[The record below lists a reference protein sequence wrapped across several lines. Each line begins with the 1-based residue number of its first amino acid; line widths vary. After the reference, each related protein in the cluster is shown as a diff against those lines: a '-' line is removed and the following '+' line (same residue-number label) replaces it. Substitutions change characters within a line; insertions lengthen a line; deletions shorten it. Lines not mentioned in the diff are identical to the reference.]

1 MTDAAPREGYSPA
14 TFRPLTFHDATAA
27 FSAGTDSPR
36 DYLERCL
43 ATIAAR
49 EPVVQAWVYLN
60 EAGAREAADASAA
73 RWRAGAP
80 LSPIDGMPIGIKDLI
95 ETRDMPT
102 RMGSPLF
109 RDNHPRRDSA
119 LVQALRQAG
128 AVVLGKT
135 VTTELGMS
143 HPGPTT
149 NPFDATRTPG
159 GSSSGSGA
167 AVGARMVP
175 VAIGTQV
182 VGSVIRPASFCG
194 NWALKPTQGA
204 LNRGERQGLSHST
217 VGVHAGVAEDMW
229 LVAAEIAA
237 RAGGDPGYPG
247 LFGPA
252 TAPEARKPARLAV
265 LHGEG
270 WTLTDAPTKA
280 AFARI
285 LAALEADGIALV
297 HPGSHK
303 ALDALEAAVAE
314 AMAISN
320 AMCAF
325 EMRWSVENL
334 IAQHADGVSDSLK
347 ARLALG
353 RSLSTDDYR
362 DLLRRRTEARARLA
376 VLGPIVDGFVAPAAC
391 GPAPQLGGTAGSQGD
406 ITHTTG
412 DPSYNA
418 MSSILGAPVVTVPLM
433 AVGGLPVGVQVMGQ
447 PHEDAAV
454 AAMARWLAATI
465 APVVG

>member
-1 MTDAAPREGYSPA
+1 
-14 TFRPLTFHDATAA
+14 
-27 FSAGTDSPR
+27 
-36 DYLERCL
+36 
-43 ATIAAR
+43 
-49 EPVVQAWVYLN
+49 
-60 EAGAREAADASAA
+60 
-73 RWRAGAP
+73 
-80 LSPIDGMPIGIKDLI
+80 
-95 ETRDMPT
+95 
-102 RMGSPLF
+102 MGSPLF
-109 RDNHPRRDSA
+109 KDNHPKRDSA

-149 NPFDATRTPG
+149 NPFDAARTPG

-175 VAIGTQV
+175 AAIGTQV

-229 LVAAEIAA
+229 LVAAEIAK

-252 TAPEARKPARLAV
+252 APPEARKPARLAV

-270 WTLTDAPTKA
+270 WPLTDAATRA
-280 AFARI
+280 AFARVLDA
-285 LAALEADGIALV
+285 LAAHGVALI
-297 HPGSHK
+297 HPGEHPL
-303 ALDALEAAVAE
+303 LDALEEAVAE

-334 IAQHADGVSDSLK
+334 VAQHPDGISDSLR
-347 ARLALG
+347 ARLVLG
-353 RSLSTDDYR
+353 RSITLDAYR

-376 VLGPIVDGFVAPAAC
+376 GMAPVVEGFIAPAAC
-391 GPAPQLGGTAGSQGD
+391 GPAPLLGGTAGSQGD

-433 AVGGLPVGVQVMGQ
+433 AVGGLPVGVQLMGQ
-447 PHEDAAV
+447 QHDDAAV
-454 AAMARWLAATI
+454 AGIARWLAANV
-465 APVVG
+465 PPMEG

>member
-1 MTDAAPREGYSPA
+1 MTDAPARDRYSPA
-14 TFRPLTFHDATAA
+14 RFRPLTFHDATPA
-27 FSAGTDSPR
+27 FASGADSPR

-43 ATIAAR
+43 DTIAAR
-49 EPVVQAWVYLN
+49 EPVVQAWVSLN
-60 EAGAREAADASAA
+60 EAGAREAADASTA

-109 RDNHPRRDSA
+109 RDNHPKRDSA

-149 NPFDATRTPG
+149 NPFDPARTPG

-175 VAIGTQV
+175 AAIGTQV

-217 VGVHAGVAEDMW
+217 VGVHAGAAEDMW
-229 LVAAEIAA
+229 LVAAEIAK
-237 RAGGDPGYPG
+237 RAGGDPGCPG
-247 LFGPA
+247 LYGPA
-252 TAPEARKPARLAV
+252 APPEARKPARLAV

-270 WTLTDAPTKA
+270 WPRTDAPTKA
-280 AFARI
+280 AFGRV
-285 LAALEADGIALV
+285 LAALEAAGVALLR
-297 HPGSHK
+297 PGEDK
-303 ALDALEAAVAE
+303 GLDALEEALAE
-314 AMAISN
+314 SMALSN

-325 EMRWSVENL
+325 EMRWTVENL
-334 IAQHADGVSDSLK
+334 VALHPEGVSDSLK

-353 RSLSTDDYR
+353 RSMTTDDYR

-376 VLGPIVDGFVAPAAC
+376 AVAPIVEGFVAPAAC
-391 GPAPQLGGTAGSQGD
+391 GPAPLLGGTAGSQGE
-406 ITHTTG
+406 ILHTTG

-433 AVGGLPVGVQVMGQ
+433 AVGALPVGVQVMGQ

-454 AAMARWLAATI
+454 AATARWLAEAI
-465 APVVG
+465 PPVEG

>member
-1 MTDAAPREGYSPA
+1 MTDAPMRETYHPGS
-14 TFRPLTFHDATAA
+14 FRPLTFHDATAA
-27 FSAGTDSPR
+27 FANGTDSPR

-49 EPVVQAWVYLN
+49 EPVVQAWVALN
-60 EAGAREAADASAA
+60 EAGAREAADASTA
-73 RWRAGAP
+73 RWKSGIP
-80 LSPIDGMPIGIKDLI
+80 LSRIDGMPIGIKDLI

-109 RDNHPRRDSA
+109 KDNHPRRDSA

-128 AVVLGKT
+128 AVILGKT

-182 VGSVIRPASFCG
+182 VGSVVRPASFCG

-229 LVAAEIAA
+229 LVAAEIAT

-252 TAPEARKPARLAV
+252 APPEARKPAALAV

-270 WTLTDAPTKA
+270 WPLTDAPTRA
-280 AFARI
+280 AFARVVD
-285 LAALEADGIALV
+285 ALREAGVAV
-297 HPGSHK
+297 MQPGENP
-303 ALDALEAAVAE
+303 ALDALEAAVADS
-314 AMAISN
+314 MALST
-320 AMCAF
+320 AMCAY
-325 EMRWSVENL
+325 EMRWSVENM
-334 IAQHADGVSDSLK
+334 IAQHQDGISDSLR
-347 ARLALG
+347 ARLVLG
-353 RSLSTDDYR
+353 RSITLDAYR

-376 VLGPIVDGFVAPAAC
+376 ALAPVVEGCIAPAAL
-391 GPAPQLGGTAGSQGD
+391 GAAPKLGTDAGTRGT

-447 PHEDAAV
+447 AHDDAAV
-454 AAMARWLAATI
+454 AGIARWLAMTVP
-465 APVVG
+465 PVEA

>member
-1 MTDAAPREGYSPA
+1 MTDAPHVERYSPA
-14 TFRPLTFHDATAA
+14 TFRALTFHDATAA
-27 FSAGTDSPR
+27 FASGTDTPR

-43 ATIAAR
+43 ATSAVR
-49 EPVVQAWVYLN
+49 EAVVQAWVTLN
-60 EAGAREAADASAA
+60 EPGAREAADASSA
-73 RWRAGAP
+73 RWRTGMP
-80 LSPIDGMPIGIKDLI
+80 LSAIDGMPIGIKDLI

-109 RDNHPRRDSA
+109 KDNHPKRDSA

-149 NPFDATRTPG
+149 NPFDASRTPG

-167 AVGARMVP
+167 VIGARMVP
-175 VAIGTQV
+175 AAIGTQV

-217 VGVHAGVAEDMW
+217 VGVHAGAGEDMW
-229 LVAAEIAA
+229 LVAAEIAR

-247 LFGPA
+247 LFGPCL
-252 TAPEARKPARLAV
+252 PPVPRRPARLAV

-270 WTLTDAPTKA
+270 WTRTDEPTRA
-280 AFARI
+280 AFAHVLGAI
-285 LAALEADGIALV
+285 SADGVALLR
-297 HPGSHK
+297 PGEHK
-303 ALDALEAAVAE
+303 ALDSLEEAVAD
-314 AMAISN
+314 AMARSN

-325 EMRWSVENL
+325 EMRWTVENL
-334 IAQHADGVSDSLK
+334 IALHADGVSDSLK

-376 VLGPIVDGFVAPAAC
+376 VLAPVVDGFIAPAAC
-391 GPAPQLGGTAGSQGD
+391 GPAPELGGIAGSQGD
-406 ITHTTG
+406 ILHTTG

-418 MSSILGAPVVTVPLM
+418 MSSILGAPVVTVPVM
-433 AVGGLPVGVQVMGQ
+433 AVAGLPVGVQLMGQ
-447 PHEDAAV
+447 MHEDADV
-454 AAMARWLAATI
+454 AAMARWLAATLPTI
-465 APVVG
+465 EG